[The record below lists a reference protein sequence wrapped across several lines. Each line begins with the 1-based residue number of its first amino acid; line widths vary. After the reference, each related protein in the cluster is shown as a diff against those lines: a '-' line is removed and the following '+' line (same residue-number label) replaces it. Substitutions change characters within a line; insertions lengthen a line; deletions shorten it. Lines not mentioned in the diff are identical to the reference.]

1 MHSLISF
8 GKTKRKIPFCVSV
21 LLATR
26 RITMPNVFNMQT
38 MYYSNGIR
46 RCLCF
51 ILDTELAPSDLH
63 SEKCMSWLQVQE
75 EQKKTC
81 DGIRI
86 DWNVECKTTTEM
98 EFHAMQMLVTKK
110 LLEISNP
117 ASTFIVNYS
126 CCMWIIQ
133 SVLHHTLYWQS
144 TLRYSILMCNIIN
157 SDQTDD
163 SACAFYWRGMTLQCF
178 VIPFGREMQ
187 SRTIK
192 LLLHKCD

>member
-46 RCLCF
+46 RCLW
-51 ILDTELAPSDLH
+51 TQNLH
-63 SEKCMSWLQVQE
+63 QVIYIVKNACQDCKYKKS
-75 EQKKTC
+75 KKTC

-98 EFHAMQMLVTKK
+98 EFRAMQMLVTKN

-117 ASTFIVNYS
+117 ASTFIANYS